1 MIRLFLKNYLD
12 AECVAL
18 YNALSIASH
27 DIVQGTEP
35 RKDLDSA
42 LDYLTG
48 YMDCREDKKKGGES
62 SVSTAKCRG
71 GGNKDV

>member
-1 MIRLFLKNYLD
+1 MIRLYLKNYSD

-18 YNALSIASH
+18 YNALSLVAH
-27 DIVQGTEP
+27 DICQGTEP

-48 YMDCREDKKKGGES
+48 YMDCREDKKKGG
-62 SVSTAKCRG
+62 AANCQHG
-71 GGNKDV
+71 

>member
-1 MIRLFLKNYLD
+1 MIRLFLKHYSD

-18 YNALSIASH
+18 YNALSLVAH

-48 YMDCREDKKKGGES
+48 YMDCREDKKKGGEKQCPH
-62 SVSTAKCRG
+62 V
-71 GGNKDV
+71 

>member
-1 MIRLFLKNYLD
+1 MIRLFLKNYSD

-18 YNALSIASH
+18 YNALSIVSH

-35 RKDLDSA
+35 RKDLDSV

-48 YMDCREDKKKGGES
+48 YMDCREDKKKGG
-62 SVSTAKCRG
+62 VKQCPHA
-71 GGNKDV
+71 